1 MRDVDVAVVGAGV
14 MGSATAR
21 ALARAGRETI
31 VLEQFHVGHTRGSS
45 HGRSRIFRF
54 SYHDERFVRMAV
66 DALPL
71 WRELEGEAGERL
83 LTVTGGIDTGK
94 ALEDH
99 ATAMSA
105 SGVRY
110 EWLDGDEALRRYPGL
125 RLSPGA
131 AALFQQDAGWVAADA
146 AVRALA
152 RSATRHGAELLE
164 GRRVRSLHP
173 QDGGVLLETDDGS
186 YRAAVAVVTAGSWA
200 RDLVAP
206 LGIELP
212 TRSTRE
218 TVAYFRVPDEE
229 AIPSLVDWG
238 DPALYSLRS
247 PDQGLKVGQ
256 HQAGP
261 TTDPDREGEVSEES
275 VARLSAWVKERY
287 PDADPNPH
295 LAETCLYTIAPG
307 DEFILERRGAVVV
320 GSPCS
325 GHGFKFAPLIGQRL
339 AGLAMAAA

>member
-1 MRDVDVAVVGAGV
+1 MRDVEVAVVGAGV

-21 ALARAGRETI
+21 ALARAGRETLL
-31 VLEQFHVGHTRGSS
+31 LEQFNVGHKRGSS
-45 HGRSRIFRF
+45 HGASRIFRF
-54 SYHDERFVRMAV
+54 SYHDRRFVRMAV

-71 WRELEGEAGERL
+71 WRELEREAGEPL

-99 ATAMSA
+99 AEAMSA
-105 SGVRY
+105 TGVSF
-110 EWLDGDEALRRYPGL
+110 EWLDAEEAGRRFPL

-131 AALFQQDAGWVAADA
+131 SALFQADAGWVAADPT
-146 AVRALA
+146 VKALA
-152 RSATRHGAELLE
+152 ASATRHGVHLVE
-164 GRRVRSLHP
+164 GRRVRALHVE
-173 QDGGVLLETDDGS
+173 DGAVRLETEEES
-186 YRAAVAVVTAGSWA
+186 YRARVAVVTAGSWA

-206 LGIELP
+206 LGIDLP

-238 DPALYSLRS
+238 DPAVYSLRS
-247 PDQGLKVGQ
+247 PGQGLKVGE

-261 TTDPDREGEVSEES
+261 VTDPDREGEVSEDS

-287 PDADPNPH
+287 PEADPNPH
-295 LAETCLYTIAPG
+295 LAETCLYTIAPD

-339 AGLAMAAA
+339 AGLAMAAG